1 MRPESS
7 LWRQRGKHKGEGAK
21 VTHWLEGEPGWNV
34 TLCINDANLCLGK
47 CVCMTRRTFEEVA
60 IIPWRNSSWISC
72 KGTCFIWGL
81 PHMGICYVGSVSF
94 LWINHLSPSIY
105 SGSFPVF
112 SSHCSQTEHFRK
124 QIWSLLFI
132 LPSYLNILT
141 VSLYSSDTKQERPH
155 ISSRLCKVWL
165 PSNAHQ
171 VTPATFS
178 SSEHTLSLCC

>member
-21 VTHWLEGEPGWNV
+21 VTHWLEGEPGRNV

-47 CVCMTRRTFEEVA
+47 CVCMTRRTCEEVS

-105 SGSFPVF
+105 SGLFPVC
-112 SSHCSQTEHFRK
+112 SSHCSQTDHFRK

-141 VSLYSSDTKQERPH
+141 VFLYSSDAKQ
-155 ISSRLCKVWL
+155 
-165 PSNAHQ
+165 
-171 VTPATFS
+171 
-178 SSEHTLSLCC
+178 